1 MWGTFSKVPH
11 EKNTNNMKTI
21 GIICECNPF
30 HGGHEYLIR
39 RARES
44 GAEAVVCVM
53 SGCFVQRG
61 EAAILDAHTRAE
73 MLLGGGAD
81 VVLELPYPFSAASGE
96 HFARAGVE
104 ILDRLGVDQ
113 LWFGSE
119 CGDIDRLTRLAE
131 VADSEAF
138 QTLYEST
145 RAENSGTAEAYFA
158 CLKQLVGEDVQCASN
173 DILGISYLRAIRVT
187 GAQIVPVTVKR
198 EGSAY
203 ADPTLGE
210 GYPSATALRRVW
222 REKGAEAILPY
233 LPKASAE
240 VLSRDLF
247 APIADLCHA
256 ERLILGHFRLTPTE
270 MLEKCA
276 ELAGGLGGH
285 MAKQASAAGSLD
297 EFLSRCATKKYTNA
311 RLQRGILFAL
321 TGIGVEDLRAPIAYV
336 RLLGAT
342 QAGCRYLAEVRR
354 SAEIPVITRHTDL
367 QITPDAA
374 RQAEWA
380 RRAEV
385 LYALC
390 YPVVSRRDPWKQ
402 APIIR

>member
-1 MWGTFSKVPH
+1 
-11 EKNTNNMKTI
+11 MKTI

-44 GAEAVVCVM
+44 GAEAVICVM

-61 EAAILDAHTRAE
+61 EAAIVDAHTRAE

-104 ILDRLGVDQ
+104 ILDRFGVDQ

-119 CGDIDRLTRLAE
+119 CGDIDRLARLAE

-145 RAENSGTAEAYFA
+145 RAENRGTAEAYFA
-158 CLKQLVGEDVQCASN
+158 CLGQLAGADVRCASN

-203 ADPTLGE
+203 AAPMLGE

-240 VLSRDLF
+240 VLLRDLH
-247 APIADLCHA
+247 APIADLRHA
-256 ERLILGHFRLTPTE
+256 ERLILGHFRLTPPE
-270 MLEKCA
+270 VLENCA
-276 ELAGGLGGH
+276 ELSGGLGGH
-285 MAKQASAAGSLD
+285 MAKQASVAGALD
-297 EFLSRCATKKYTNA
+297 EFLSRCATKKYTTA

-321 TGIGVEDLRAPIAYV
+321 TGIGREALYEPIAYV

-342 QAGCRYLAEVRR
+342 HVGCRYLAEMRKT
-354 SAEIPVITRHTDL
+354 AKLPVITRHTDL
-367 QITPDAA
+367 QSTPDTA

-390 YPVVSRRDPWKQ
+390 YPTVTDRDLWKK